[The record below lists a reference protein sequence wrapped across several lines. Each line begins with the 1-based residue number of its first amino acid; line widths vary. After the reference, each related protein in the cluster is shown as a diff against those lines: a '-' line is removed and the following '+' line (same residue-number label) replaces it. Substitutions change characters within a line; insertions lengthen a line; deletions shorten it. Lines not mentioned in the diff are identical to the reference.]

1 MKNVLRPSLTPS
13 LTNDDCSLLFSSA
26 LAATTKR
33 LTAAALSLAIL
44 MTFSLS
50 LIGCGKFS
58 PLPGQLAQAKADG
71 TPALDPDDA
80 YIQSQNLTDDG
91 ENLMQPD
98 SFDQA
103 TDKFRQALEIDPS
116 NFRAKFYSESMKPV
130 FAVRGYFS
138 RIRPF
143 YMTLPDGVNRY
154 TSVVDH
160 ALNGTES
167 RFRHFLMDGP
177 EDIHNLGEM
186 QEYFDTVILSLENLR
201 SFLRANKTQELRL
214 RRIPAIF
221 STFNSTSEE
230 ESVAQCNNRK
240 FGPLA
245 VDLGFC
251 GTNREV
257 SLNRADFEVLQL
269 AVAAYEGE
277 LTLLNAYSINPKL
290 VAAVYDQNDL
300 REARE
305 ARNRGNLSTN
315 GQRLP
320 PSDPNPV
327 EMSREDRL
335 NLTQKYLTLLTDA
348 GFGHLRKTQKVSAFE
363 DISQGVKI
371 ALFYYL
377 DNQHELCKQGYATP
391 RNRPGYLI
399 ETGLC
404 HIPGANIPADNLDP
418 AENIARILETALTGQ
433 PVTPALIHHSSRNP
447 WSLNALGV
455 LRAPPENLSFFKTPN
470 SLSCPYSEIE
480 VDDAQLS
487 HYMLNGTAT
496 QMIEAGNPK
505 CSEETSGVTK

>member
-1 MKNVLRPSLTPS
+1 MKTVLRTLLTK
-13 LTNDDCSLLFSSA
+13 DDCRLRFSSPLAAIKKRLPEMALSFAILVTLPLSLL
-26 LAATTKR
+26 
-33 LTAAALSLAIL
+33 
-44 MTFSLS
+44 
-50 LIGCGKFS
+50 GCGKFS
-58 PLPGQLAQAKADG
+58 PLPGQLAQVKTDG
-71 TPALDPDDA
+71 APALDPDDA

-91 ENLMQPD
+91 ENLLQPD

-103 TDKFRQALEIDPS
+103 TDKFRQALEIDPT
-116 NFRAKFYSESMKPV
+116 NFRAKFYAESMKPV

-154 TSVVDH
+154 TTVVDH

-251 GTNREV
+251 GSNREV

-290 VAAVYDQNDL
+290 VAEVYEQNDL
-300 REARE
+300 REAQK
-305 ARNRGNLSTN
+305 ARNRGSYDEN
-315 GQRLP
+315 GRWVP
-320 PSDPNPV
+320 PTDPNPV
-327 EMSREDRL
+327 ELSRDERL
-335 NLTQKYLTLLTDA
+335 NLTQKYLTLITDA
-348 GFGHLRKTQKVSAFE
+348 GFGHLRKTQKVSALE

-377 DNQHELCKQGYATP
+377 DNQRELCKQGYSTP

-404 HIPGANIPADNLDP
+404 RIPEANISANNLDP
-418 AENIARILETALTGQ
+418 AENIARVLETALTGQ
-433 PVTPALIHHSSRNP
+433 PVTPESIHHSSRNP
-447 WSLNALGV
+447 WSLNALEV
-455 LRAPPENLSFFKTPN
+455 LRAPPENLSFFKTP
-470 SLSCPYSEIE
+470 SSTSCPYSEIE
-480 VDDAQLS
+480 VDDSQLS

-496 QMIEAGNPK
+496 QMIEAGNPR
-505 CSEETSGVTK
+505 CSQQTSGVTK